1 MTSQQ
6 NQQSQQQVRTVAAA
20 PDWESAREIAG
31 ADGSSTRVQVR
42 HALHSH
48 LRDTYPVGA
57 LDLELGVDGGSADGL
72 AAVVA
77 ALFAE
82 QPDRRR
88 IVAAI
93 PPEDEADTAIARG
106 AGLHGVVEVDLPEGG
121 AAVLWVAEAARV
133 AAQSTDVDDLP
144 QT

>member
-1 MTSQQ
+1 MTDR
-6 NQQSQQQVRTVAAA
+6 QQVRTTDAL
-20 PDWESAREIAG
+20 PGWEGAREATD
-31 ADGSSTRVQVR
+31 ADGTTTRVQVR
-42 HALHSH
+42 HALGSH

-57 LDLELGVDGGSADGL
+57 LDLELQVAAGSGAGL
-72 AAVVA
+72 AAVLE

-93 PPEDEADTAIARG
+93 RPEDEAGSALARE
-106 AGLHGVVEVDLPEGG
+106 AGMHGVVEVDLPEGG

-133 AAQSTDVDDLP
+133 AEQSTAVDDLP